1 MAQENQQRIDSE
13 KETVEEAK
21 EELEEHKRT
30 TKEVDCQYVDV
41 RNRIEQLAEETE
53 PLKVL

>member
-1 MAQENQQRIDSE
+1 MAQENQQRIDGE
-13 KETVEEAK
+13 KKTVEEAK
-21 EELEEHKRT
+21 EELDEHKRT
-30 TKEVDCQYVDV
+30 AKEVDCQYVDV